1 MNSRIARSPSNKA
14 GFTLIEL
21 LLSTAVIAGLMYFL
35 VSTID
40 QTQKVWV
47 RTNEKV
53 TEFQSARS
61 AFESMTRR
69 LSQATLN
76 TYWRAHDTDIANSVA
91 TFKFR
96 RQSELQ
102 FISGPTQRFFGA
114 SPQLSNLSTPLDKAY
129 PTDAVFFQAPI
140 GYTEEPPSSGTVKLP
155 YYRNLDSLLATCG
168 YFIEFGVESNRP
180 AFIDTLTPPLPDRYR
195 YRLMEMTIP
204 SEHLT
209 IFQRFKQGGA
219 PDDLGSIDP
228 RVFDE
233 NIAYYGGM
241 VNTSRKPIDS
251 WVRPLWMKEAFLRE
265 AIPSSGGKYR
275 FTYAHVR
282 AENIIALIV
291 LPKLAEKDRVVPGT
305 KNYDPTQLE
314 LAPSYEFDSWR
325 ILSGG
330 TATDTS
336 TTPSRVVD
344 NTARDNL
351 LPPIVQV
358 TMVAVD
364 EKAMARFGPTASNI
378 PKWTDSLFTKA
389 ATVSDYTT
397 DMQTLEQRLIDD
409 PYKPNYRIFT
419 ADIVLRGSKW
429 SRDPK

>member
-1 MNSRIARSPSNKA
+1 MNSRIMRSLSNKA

-35 VSTID
+35 ITTID

-47 RTNEKV
+47 RSTEKV
-53 TEFQSARS
+53 VEFQSARS

-76 TYWRAHDTDIANSVA
+76 AYWRAHEGDPTTAKA
-91 TFKFR
+91 AFKFR

-114 SPQLSNLSTPLDKAY
+114 SPKLSNLSQAY
-129 PTDAVFFQAPI
+129 PTHAVFFQAPI
-140 GYTEEPPSSGTVKLP
+140 GYTEETSTAGKVQLQTF
-155 YYRNLDSLLATCG
+155 RNLDSLLATCG
-168 YFIEFGVESNRP
+168 YFIEYGVETDRP
-180 AFIDTLTPPLPDRYR
+180 PFIDKATPAPPDKYR
-195 YRLMEMTIP
+195 HRLMEMTIP

-209 IFQRFKQGGA
+209 IFQRFKVGGA
-219 PDDLGSIDP
+219 ADDLGSVDP

-233 NIAYYGGM
+233 NIGYYGGM
-241 VNTSRKPIDS
+241 VGTNRAPNTN
-251 WVRPLWMKEAFLRE
+251 WVRPLWMKEAFLRTSTT
-265 AIPSSGGKYR
+265 PYR
-275 FTYAHVR
+275 FSYAHVR
-282 AENIIALIV
+282 AENVIALII

-314 LAPSYEFDSWR
+314 LAPQYEFDSWR

-330 TATDTS
+330 TVTDTS
-336 TTPSRVVD
+336 VSPSRSLD

-378 PKWTDSLFTKA
+378 PAWTDNLFTTAK
-389 ATVSDYTT
+389 TVSDYTG
-397 DMQTLEQRLIDD
+397 DMQKLEQRLIND

-429 SRDPK
+429 SRDPSK

>member
-1 MNSRIARSPSNKA
+1 MRSLSTKA

-35 VSTID
+35 ITTID

-47 RTNEKV
+47 RTTEKV

-76 TYWRAHDTDIANSVA
+76 TYWRAHDNDIATA
-91 TFKFR
+91 KAAFRFR

-102 FISGPTQRFFGA
+102 FISGPTKRIFGA
-114 SPQLSNLSTPLDKAY
+114 PTQLANLLTPLDKAY

-140 GYTEEPPSSGTVKLP
+140 GYTEELPGTGTVKLP

-168 YFIEFGVESNRP
+168 YFIEFGTEADRP
-180 AFIDTLTPPLPDRYR
+180 TFINTLTPTLPDRYR

-204 SEHLT
+204 AEHLT
-209 IFQRFKQGGA
+209 IFQRPK
-219 PDDLGSIDP
+219 DDMGFVDP

-233 NIAYYGGM
+233 NNNYYVGM
-241 VNTSRKPIDS
+241 VDASRKPNAN

-265 AIPSSGGKYR
+265 AIPSSSGKYR

-282 AENIIALIV
+282 AENIIAMVI
-291 LPKLAEKDRVVPGT
+291 LPKLAEKDRVVPGSKT
-305 KNYDPTQLE
+305 YDPTQLE

-325 ILSGG
+325 VLSGG

-351 LPPIVQV
+351 LPPIIQV

-364 EKAMARFGPTASNI
+364 EKAMARFGPSATKI
-378 PKWTDSLFTKA
+378 PAWTDGLFTKA
-389 ATVSDYTT
+389 TVVSDYTT

-429 SRDPK
+429 SRDPL

>member
-1 MNSRIARSPSNKA
+1 MNSRKTRLRANTL

-35 VSTID
+35 ITTID

-47 RTNEKV
+47 RSTEKI

-69 LSQATLN
+69 LSQSTLN
-76 TYWRAHDTDIANSVA
+76 AYWRAHENDITTAA
-91 TFKFR
+91 AAFKFR

-114 SPQLSNLSTPLDKAY
+114 SPKVPNLTQPLDKGY
-129 PTDAVFFQAPI
+129 PTHAVFFQAPI
-140 GYTEEPPSSGTVKLP
+140 GYTEEITTVGTAKLQT
-155 YYRNLDSLLATCG
+155 YRSLDSLLATCG
-168 YFIEFGVESNRP
+168 YFIEFGLETDRP
-180 AFIDTLTPPLPDRYR
+180 PFIDKATPAPPDRYR

-209 IFQRFKQGGA
+209 IFQRFKVGGA
-219 PDDLGSIDP
+219 ADDLGSIDP

-233 NIAYYGGM
+233 NIAYYAGM
-241 VNTSRKPIDS
+241 VDTNRKPNTS
-251 WVRPLWMKEAFLRE
+251 WVRPLWMKEAFLRTTTT
-265 AIPSSGGKYR
+265 PYR
-275 FTYAHVR
+275 FPYAHVR
-282 AENIIALIV
+282 AENIIALII
-291 LPKLAEKDRVVPGT
+291 LPKLAEKDRLAAGSKT
-305 KNYDPTQLE
+305 SYDPTQLE
-314 LAPSYEFDSWR
+314 LAPQYEFDSWR

-330 TATDTS
+330 TVTDTS
-336 TTPSRVVD
+336 VTPSRSLD

-364 EKAMARFGPTASNI
+364 EKAMARFGPTASKM
-378 PKWTDSLFTKA
+378 PMWTDDLFKTAK
-389 ATVSDYTT
+389 TVSDYTA

-429 SRDPK
+429 SRDPDK